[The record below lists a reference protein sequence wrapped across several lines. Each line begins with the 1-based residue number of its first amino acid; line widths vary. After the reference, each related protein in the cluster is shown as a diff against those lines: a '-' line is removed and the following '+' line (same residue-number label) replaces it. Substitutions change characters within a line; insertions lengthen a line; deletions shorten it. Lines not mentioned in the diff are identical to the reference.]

1 MPVYK
6 DDNTGKWYF
15 SIRYKDVYGN
25 NKRKMQR
32 AVFQLSVKLREQRL
46 FLNDVNEGYSDSK
59 TFDYVFHHYLENSDL
74 RPKTKRRKQNEYH
87 KTL

>member
-32 AVFQLSVKLREQRL
+32 GFS
-46 FLNDVNEGYSDSK
+46 
-59 TFDYVFHHYLENSDL
+59 
-74 RPKTKRRKQNEYH
+74 TKREAKRAEAIFE
-87 KTL
+87 

>member
-25 NKRKMQR
+25 NKRKMKRGFERKKDAKLAESEFIQN
-32 AVFQLSVKLREQRL
+32 VKY
-46 FLNDVNEGYSDSK
+46 GYSDNQP
-59 TFDYVFHHYLENSDL
+59 F
-74 RPKTKRRKQNEYH
+74 EYIFFNRLKMKIFLH
-87 KTL
+87 AQ

>member
-32 AVFQLSVKLREQRL
+32 GFQLSVKLRVQRL

-59 TFDYVFHHYLENSDL
+59 HLIMFFITI
-74 RPKTKRRKQNEYH
+74 
-87 KTL
+87 

>member
-25 NKRKMQR
+25 NKRKMKRGFERKKDAKLAESEFIQN
-32 AVFQLSVKLREQRL
+32 VKY
-46 FLNDVNEGYSDSK
+46 GYSD
-59 TFDYVFHHYLENSDL
+59 N
-74 RPKTKRRKQNEYH
+74 Q
-87 KTL
+87 

>member
-32 AVFQLSVKLREQRL
+32 GFSTKRVKLREQRL
-46 FLNDVNEGYSDSK
+46 SF
-59 TFDYVFHHYLENSDL
+59 
-74 RPKTKRRKQNEYH
+74 
-87 KTL
+87 

>member
-32 AVFQLSVKLREQRL
+32 GFQLSVKLRVQRL
-46 FLNDVNEGYSDSK
+46 FFE
-59 TFDYVFHHYLENSDL
+59 
-74 RPKTKRRKQNEYH
+74 
-87 KTL
+87 

>member
-25 NKRKMQR
+25 N
-32 AVFQLSVKLREQRL
+32 
-46 FLNDVNEGYSDSK
+46 
-59 TFDYVFHHYLENSDL
+59 
-74 RPKTKRRKQNEYH
+74 
-87 KTL
+87 

>member
-32 AVFQLSVKLREQRL
+32 GFQLSVKLREQRL

-59 TFDYVFHHYLENSDL
+59 TFDYVFI
-74 RPKTKRRKQNEYH
+74 T
-87 KTL
+87 T